1 MTPKALSR
9 VCMLRPELAL
19 CAALLAFPS
28 CKAES
33 ERPAESQAS
42 SAAESAPVELS
53 VGERAPKVTLS
64 LQNGKTL
71 SFADL
76 KGKPVVLYFYP
87 KDDTPGC
94 TVEAQ
99 GLRDAHAEFEK
110 AGARVLG
117 VSTQG
122 AQSHQSF
129 IEKHE
134 LPFDLV
140 VDEEGKVARA
150 FGVPVKNGKA
160 ARQTFLVDSEGKLAK
175 IWRDVEVGTHA
186 QEILAALPR
195 K

>member
-1 MTPKALSR
+1 MAQSR
-9 VCMLRPELAL
+9 LPLL
-19 CAALLAFPS
+19 AALLTFSA

-33 ERPAESQAS
+33 ERPAESQAP
-42 SAAESAPVELS
+42 APIESASSELG
-53 VGERAPKVTLS
+53 VGQAAPKVTLP
-64 LQNGKTL
+64 LQDGKAL
-71 SFADL
+71 SIADL

-94 TVEAQ
+94 TLEAQ
-99 GLRDAHAEFEK
+99 GIRDVYEQFEK

-122 AQSHQSF
+122 AESHQSF

-160 ARQTFLVDSEGKLAK
+160 ARQTFLVDSEGKIAK
-175 IWRDVEVGTHA
+175 IWRDVEVSDHA